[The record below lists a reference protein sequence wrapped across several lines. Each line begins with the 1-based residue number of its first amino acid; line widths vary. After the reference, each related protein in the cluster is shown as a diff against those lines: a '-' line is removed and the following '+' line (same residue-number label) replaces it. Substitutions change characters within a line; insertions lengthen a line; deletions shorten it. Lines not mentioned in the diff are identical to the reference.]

1 MQKLLNLR
9 RDIAILRD
17 IVVIAHE
24 PQCTPLTTPYSYW
37 HLDYPIGAVFLGWT
51 GLLLPTLVSGRLESG
66 PYHLFCSTGSGYI
79 GVAEEKAATPI
90 HSNFDC
96 FWAHVCNRRVRGIAA
111 GRFQR
116 TPDLG
121 DLFRNLIGALC
132 GIVFLG
138 PTFRKIATTTRRA
151 FQFFTIALVALQIY
165 PVAMALLDE
174 YRARHQFPVL
184 SDFESPLEIQRWQ
197 GDADFRIDHT
207 VYQSG
212 QSSLRVNLNTDQYS
226 GVSLQYIPQNW
237 NGFSQFQFCA
247 YNPSAR
253 PLSITC
259 RIHDTI
265 HTTGVQRYSDRFNR
279 TYTLHHGWNTITIPL
294 RDIQTA
300 PDTRMMDLGH
310 IRAIGIFATRLP
322 HPRLMYL
329 DDVRLFE
336 TIF

>member
-1 MQKLLNLR
+1 MNPSVHNSQRL
-9 RDIAILRD
+9 IL
-17 IVVIAHE
+17 
-24 PQCTPLTTPYSYW
+24 
-37 HLDYPIGAVFLGWT
+37 IGILI
-51 GLLLPTLVSGRLESG
+51 TLSV
-66 PYHLFCSTGSGYI
+66 LFFWGGSGYYSPRSFQAAWNLGHIIYFALLAVVILAWLREKSRHPSIQILIVFGLTFAI
-79 GVAEEKAATPI
+79 GGLVELLQ
-90 HSNFDC
+90 
-96 FWAHVCNRRVRGIAA
+96 A
-111 GRFQR
+111 GFQR

-132 GIVFLG
+132 GIVFWG
-138 PTFRKIATTTRRA
+138 PTFRKIATTTRRL
-151 FQFFTIALVALQIY
+151 FQIITIALIVFQIY
-165 PVAMALLDE
+165 PVGVALIDE
-174 YRARHQFPVL
+174 HQARHQFPVL

-212 QSSLRVNLNTDQYS
+212 QSSLRVNLSTDQYS

-237 NGFSQFQFCA
+237 HGFSQFQFCA
-247 YNPSAR
+247 YNPSVR

-279 TYTLHHGWNTITIPL
+279 TYTLHQGWNTITIPL

-300 PDTRMMDLGH
+300 PDTRIMDLGH

-322 HPRLMYL
+322 HPRLMYI
-329 DDVRLFE
+329 DDVKLF
-336 TIF
+336 